1 MDIEKFVDLVGTMRD
16 AQTLYFK
23 TKNRNTLQRSIILEG
38 LVDEEIRHFKE
49 EQAVKNRQPD
59 LFDGVQ

>member
-1 MDIEKFVDLVGTMRD
+1 MEIEKFVDLVERMRD
-16 AQTLYFK
+16 TQTSYFK

-38 LVDEEIRHFKE
+38 LVDEEIKQFRE
-49 EQAVKNRQPD
+49 EQAEKNRQPD

>member
-1 MDIEKFVDLVGTMRD
+1 MEIEKFVDLVERMRD
-16 AQTLYFK
+16 AQTTYFK

-38 LVDEEIRHFKE
+38 LVDNEIKKFKE
-49 EQAVKNRQPD
+49 EQAGKNRQPD